1 MEICA
6 AKKDEKVVAP
16 EPVSTEKKEIN
27 KNEVLNSL
35 NLNNEYKKVLDDNG
49 MSK

>member
-16 EPVSTEKKEIN
+16 EPVSTEKKEVN
-27 KNEVLNSL
+27 KNDILVSL
-35 NLNNEYKKVLDDNG
+35 NLNEYKKVLDDNG